1 METVEMNKLL
11 EQFILES
18 RDFLLAIGDSLISL
32 EKEPD
37 NEALMNE
44 LFRYVH
50 TLKGNSGLFDFPDM
64 TKVLHAAED
73 LMDSVRH
80 GSVKYSEHTADILLE
95 VTDFISFLIGEI
107 EVSEQLSSDHVIPA
121 SELTKKIR
129 LCRDGPIT
137 SSVENTDLTKVSSV
151 YHDDEYAFISSDI
164 LNDLSIE
171 KSTTIWTHANESKH
185 LYIIKYSPDEGCF
198 FNGEDP
204 FHLVRYMPQVFYF
217 SVLPRKKSVIDE
229 TYDCYQCVTDFYILT
244 DLPYNEIIEY
254 FRYIPE
260 QVFIKQVAINS
271 LIRIPENT
279 EIEVET
285 LGIHS
290 ELNERLMSD
299 DLFSLH
305 DFALTQ
311 SKIISN
317 ERLFLILRW
326 LLVVLESDM
335 EHRELCDRIIDAII
349 SGGCVSLV
357 DSHVFNI
364 QYSTVDKIFTEKS
377 VNNELIKSVIL
388 AQKQILLLVES
399 EEWVDGRVMSVAAT
413 LAGCFSGDEDYL
425 LAIDRLLKKSI
436 LNKSIDGFI
445 SWLAPLLDES
455 ISIAPKNDDSN
466 EQTVFSANQ
475 KKSEEEMG
483 GNKVLKVD
491 QIKID
496 RLMDLIGEMVV
507 AKNALPYLANRAE
520 NVFGIREL
528 SREIKSQFAV
538 INRISE
544 EMQDAIMQIR
554 MMPVS
559 TIFQRF
565 PRLIR
570 DISKKLAKEVVLSL
584 EGEDTEADKNII
596 EKLADPLIHI
606 IRNSLDHGIELPDA
620 RVKAGKSPKGK
631 LSIKATQEGDHV
643 TIEIADD
650 GRGIDPAVIKQKAYE
665 KGVITEEELMSITD
679 KEAIYLIF
687 APGFS
692 TADTISD
699 LSGRGVGMDVVK
711 NTIQKIG
718 GTVLLD
724 SQVGVGTKLKLIL
737 PLSLAV
743 SNVMII
749 TSSNQHFGFPIDS
762 LIETVRLPRSDI
774 HSIKHQKTTILR
786 NKVIPL
792 YVLNDL
798 LMLPAAPVLNS
809 DDEYAVLIV
818 KNGNEQIG
826 LLVDDFKEVV
836 DVILKPLPGDLGALT
851 CYSGTALL
859 GDGSVLM
866 VLNPKG
872 LL

>member
-1 METVEMNKLL
+1 MNKLL

-32 EKEPD
+32 EKDPG
-37 NEALMNE
+37 NESLMNE

-50 TLKGNSGLFDFPDM
+50 TLKGNSGLFEFPDM
-64 TKVLHAAED
+64 AKVLHAAED

-80 GSVKYSEHTADILLE
+80 GNIQYSESIADVLLE
-95 VTDFISFLIGEI
+95 VTDFINILINEI
-107 EVSEQLSSDHVIPA
+107 EVAETLSSDNVIPA
-121 SELTKKIR
+121 SELTKRIR
-129 LCRDGPIT
+129 ILLDSPST
-137 SSVENTDLTKVSSV
+137 SSLSDDSTTKLGGYHHKNETALVSR
-151 YHDDEYAFISSDI
+151 DI
-164 LNDLSIE
+164 LSNLTTDQL
-171 KSTTIWTHANESKH
+171 TTIWTHANESRSLH
-185 LYIIKYSPDEGCF
+185 IIKYSPDESCF

-204 FHLVRYMPQVFYF
+204 FYLVRYMPQVFFF
-217 SVLPRKKSVIDE
+217 SVAAREATTVSAE
-229 TYDCYQCVTDFYILT
+229 YDCYRCISDFYILT
-244 DLPYNEIIEY
+244 DLSYHEIVEY

-260 QVFIKQVAINS
+260 QVIIKSMNINS
-271 LIRIPENT
+271 LINISGNESLDENT
-279 EIEVET
+279 T
-285 LGIHS
+285 TIHAA
-290 ELNERLMSD
+290 LNELLMLDDFPALHQCASEHLNTVSNARLSTI
-299 DLFSLH
+299 LSWLTVILEH
-305 DFALTQ
+305 DPD
-311 SKIISN
+311 N
-317 ERLFLILRW
+317 
-326 LLVVLESDM
+326 
-335 EHRELCDRIIDAII
+335 RELCGRLIDSII
-349 SGGCVSLV
+349 SGGCVSF
-357 DSHVFNI
+357 SESNVFNI
-364 QYSTVDKIFTEKS
+364 QHSTVDKLFTEKDF
-377 VNNELIKSVIL
+377 NNELIQSVML
-388 AQKQILLLVES
+388 AQKQMLQLVEP
-399 EEWVDGRVMSVAAT
+399 EEWVDGRVMSVAAA
-413 LAGCFSGDEDYL
+413 LSACFSGDEDYL
-425 LAIDRLLKKSI
+425 FAIDMLLKRSI
-436 LNKSIDGFI
+436 SNKNIQCLL
-445 SWLAPLLDES
+445 SWLAPLLDEPES
-455 ISIAPKNDDSN
+455 TTPEHIDNDEHITTTNS
-466 EQTVFSANQ
+466 Q
-475 KKSEEEMG
+475 KKSDEETSA
-483 GNKVLKVD
+483 NKVLKVD

-570 DISKKLAKEVVLSL
+570 DISKKLTKEVVLSL

-606 IRNSLDHGIELPDA
+606 IRNSLDHGIELPDV

-643 TIEIADD
+643 TIEISDD

-665 KGVITEEELMSITD
+665 KGVITEDELMSITD

-724 SQVGVGTKLKLIL
+724 SQVGIGTKLKLIL

-749 TSSNQHFGFPIDS
+749 TSNDQNFGFPIDS
-762 LIETVRLPRSDI
+762 LIETVRLPQSDI

-826 LLVDDFKEVV
+826 LLVDDFQEVV